1 MVLKH
6 ECVRETLLYLEK
18 NLTFDTPIYS
28 PNIQL
33 KNFSSEDI
41 NYTIAKLKE
50 AGYIKAVFSGGDN
63 LPNYLIHSI
72 TWDGHQFLDN
82 IRDADIWQRV
92 KSKVNKLTNESVS
105 LPIIQQVAAQIIS
118 KKLGI

>member
-33 KNFSSEDI
+33 KHFSSEDI

-50 AGYIKAVFSGGDN
+50 AGYINAVYSGADN
-63 LPNYLIHSI
+63 IPSYLIQSL

-82 IRDADIWQRV
+82 IRDNAVWKKT
-92 KSKVNKLTNESVS
+92 KSILSKIKSTS
-105 LPIIQQVAAQIIS
+105 LEISAQVASMVILNM
-118 KKLGI
+118 LGF